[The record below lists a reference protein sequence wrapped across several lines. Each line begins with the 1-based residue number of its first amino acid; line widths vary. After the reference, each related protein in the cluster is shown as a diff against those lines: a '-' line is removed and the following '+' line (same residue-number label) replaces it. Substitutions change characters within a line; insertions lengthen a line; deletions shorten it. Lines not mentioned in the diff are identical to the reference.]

1 MRKNGDL
8 AEPGEAITAFSGPDY
23 LRAVFSLKQ
32 YSSMQG
38 WGARRPKVRTPRHL
52 SAACSCRAGAHAQA
66 AE

>member
-8 AEPGEAITAFSGPDY
+8 AGPDEAATAFSGPDY

-32 YSSMQG
+32 YSSMQD
-38 WGARRPKVRTPRHL
+38 WGARRSKVRTPRHL
-52 SAACSCRAGAHAQA
+52 SAACSCRASAHAQA